1 MTDDRISKHEPQWD
15 FASNSMGPSQKM
27 LSNMGINKTLSKTTK
42 NADVSTNGLKSG
54 FFPGTEDV
62 SLAAM
67 SYKRDQLEYTM

>member
-1 MTDDRISKHEPQWD
+1 MTDDRISKHGPQWD
-15 FASNSMGPSQKM
+15 FASSSMGPSQKM

-42 NADVSTNGLKSG
+42 NADVSSNGFKSG

-67 SYKRDQLEYTM
+67 SYKREQLEYTM